1 MQLGNVKRAA
11 QYTRELL
18 QNGKEGGKR
27 RREKERGGEGRGG
40 ERCVGISSSCILC
53 TNLIPSSPPHILPP
67 SHPHTLP
74 DPYHERGLSNL
85 AYFES
90 IKLNSPEQF
99 TDGEETNR
107 TREMTSEHERYQAL
121 CREAEPIVSCGE
133 I

>member
-1 MQLGNVKRAA
+1 MVR
-11 QYTRELL
+11 RE
-18 QNGKEGGKR
+18 GRGRER
-27 RREKERGGEGRGG
+27 RREEERGGERRGEEERGGEERGGEGRGEEG
-40 ERCVGISSSCILC
+40 RGVLVFLLHAYCVLILFH
-53 TNLIPSSPPHILPP
+53 PHLLTS

>member
-1 MQLGNVKRAA
+1 MVR
-11 QYTRELL
+11 RE
-18 QNGKEGGKR
+18 GRGRER
-27 RREKERGGEGRGG
+27 RREEERERRGEEGRGVLVFLLHAY
-40 ERCVGISSSCILC
+40 CVLILFH
-53 TNLIPSSPPHILPP
+53 PHLLTS